1 MSSNQKTDKQEIDK
15 IYHIYDGNGV
25 VTHSLTEED
34 FDLLFDATK
43 HDFEECEINNNRE
56 DASY

>member
-1 MSSNQKTDKQEIDK
+1 MSSNQKIEQQATDKM
-15 IYHIYDGNGV
+15 YHIYDDNGV

-43 HDFEECEINNNRE
+43 HDYEECEINKNGE